1 MAAKDEYEREW
12 VEDEAG
18 CIRSEG
24 KCRVAVEGAHRLQS
38 AWAPVSP
45 FRRNRSAAGPRSPP
59 ARREATGEI
68 LFNNKTDSFM
78 SCYSHVE
85 HNKSHRHGRSQYI
98 TRTLILDDKT
108 RRTLLSAPSATN
120 AALDRC

>member
-1 MAAKDEYEREW
+1 MRESGW
-12 VEDEAG
+12 RTRRGASGQRVSVELPSKAP
-18 CIRSEG
+18 IAY
-24 KCRVAVEGAHRLQS
+24 KV
-38 AWAPVSP
+38 AWAPVNP

-85 HNKSHRHGRSQYI
+85 HNKLHRHGRSQYI